1 MKSKA
6 PTPKVG
12 RKVRGSTTGRPIMV
26 LFDLLGRRGAQRI
39 LWELRGDALK
49 FRALQDAAQTNPSVL
64 NTRLRELRDVA
75 LVEHDAGGYRLTD
88 SGRMLLAAMQPLYE
102 WAQHWKA

>member
-1 MKSKA
+1 MT
-6 PTPKVG
+6 TPKIG

-39 LWELRGDALK
+39 LWELRDQPLT
-49 FRALQDAAQTNPSVL
+49 FRALQDAAQTNPSLL

-75 LVEHDAGGYRLTD
+75 LVEHDTGGYRLTD
-88 SGRMLLAAMQPLYE
+88 SGRTLLAAMRPLYD
-102 WAQHWKA
+102 WAQRWKV

>member
-1 MKSKA
+1 MA
-6 PTPKVG
+6 TPKIG
-12 RKVRGSTTGRPIMV
+12 RKVRGSASGRPIMV

-39 LWELRGDALK
+39 LWELRGEPLT
-49 FRALQDAAQTNPSVL
+49 FRALQDAAQTNPSLL

-88 SGRMLLAAMQPLYE
+88 TGRSLLAAMQPLSE
-102 WAQHWKA
+102 WAQRWKM

>member
-1 MKSKA
+1 MV
-6 PTPKVG
+6 TPKIG

-39 LWELRGDALK
+39 LWELRGEPLT
-49 FRALQDAAQTNPSVL
+49 FRALQDAAQTNPSLL

-75 LVEHDAGGYRLTD
+75 LVEHDGGGYRLTD
-88 SGRMLLAAMQPLYE
+88 SGRTLLAAMQPLYD
-102 WAQHWKA
+102 WAQRWKV